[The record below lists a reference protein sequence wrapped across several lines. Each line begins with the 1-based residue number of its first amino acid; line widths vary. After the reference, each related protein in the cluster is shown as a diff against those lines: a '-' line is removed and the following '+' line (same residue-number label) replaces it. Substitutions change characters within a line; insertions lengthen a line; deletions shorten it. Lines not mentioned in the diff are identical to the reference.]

1 MWAPRAAPSPFA
13 LDTRG
18 GAPSPGRPSLG
29 AAPPLPLFIE
39 KFLFNSDL
47 SFVLNLAFSYS
58 GTRANQRCPRV
69 FRTPPSSDNQI
80 ARIFFLFVLRLRTG
94 NDLLDQADL
103 ASTRS
108 VTTGSWFSDCIGSSG
123 SLVVVGS

>member
-1 MWAPRAAPSPFA
+1 VWAPRAAPSPFA

-47 SFVLNLAFSYS
+47 SFVLHLALATLEHTQISAVLMYS
-58 GTRANQRCPRV
+58 E
-69 FRTPPSSDNQI
+69 
-80 ARIFFLFVLRLRTG
+80 LHLREIIRL
-94 NDLLDQADL
+94 L
-103 ASTRS
+103 AS
-108 VTTGSWFSDCIGSSG
+108 FSCSFFDCGQETIFVIRLILHQQGR
-123 SLVVVGS
+123 

>member
-1 MWAPRAAPSPFA
+1 MWAPRAAPS

-47 SFVLNLAFSYS
+47 SFVLHLA
-58 GTRANQRCPRV
+58 
-69 FRTPPSSDNQI
+69 
-80 ARIFFLFVLRLRTG
+80 
-94 NDLLDQADL
+94 L
-103 ASTRS
+103 ATLEHAQ
-108 VTTGSWFSDCIGSSG
+108 IGSIKDVALEFFATYTPDPSHWT
-123 SLVVVGS
+123 LN

>member
-1 MWAPRAAPSPFA
+1 VWAPRAAPS

-47 SFVLNLAFSYS
+47 SFVLHLALATPEHVQISAVLVY
-58 GTRANQRCPRV
+58 C
-69 FRTPPSSDNQI
+69 RTPPSSDI
-80 ARIFFLFVLRLRTG
+80 
-94 NDLLDQADL
+94 
-103 ASTRS
+103 
-108 VTTGSWFSDCIGSSG
+108 
-123 SLVVVGS
+123 

>member
-1 MWAPRAAPSPFA
+1 MWAPRAAPS

-47 SFVLNLAFSYS
+47 SFVY
-58 GTRANQRCPRV
+58 
-69 FRTPPSSDNQI
+69 I
-80 ARIFFLFVLRLRTG
+80 
-94 NDLLDQADL
+94 
-103 ASTRS
+103 
-108 VTTGSWFSDCIGSSG
+108 
-123 SLVVVGS
+123 